1 MEEEG
6 EKERKKEKPGVIL
19 ASKRKRQK
27 VKSGL
32 GVFLSGGGVA
42 LSGTEGCVN
51 ICLCV
56 HTGTPNQR
64 DYC

>member
-27 VKSGL
+27 VKSVL
-32 GVFLSGGGVA
+32 GGCFLGGCFLWHRGMCEYT
-42 LSGTEGCVN
+42 LW
-51 ICLCV
+51 LCV
-56 HTGTPNQR
+56 HTSTPNH
-64 DYC
+64 YC

>member
-27 VKSGL
+27 VKSVL
-32 GVFLSGGGVA
+32 GGGFWGA
-42 LSGTEGCVN
+42 LCAHEHSKPLLLTSFLVTVGFW
-51 ICLCV
+51 
-56 HTGTPNQR
+56 
-64 DYC
+64 